1 VPSDEIE
8 EIEERQDSIMSDKAQ
23 MLIEEQ
29 SDKIISASSN
39 HLSERHRK
47 NESLVSANSYAYSYG
62 LDQMS

>member
-1 VPSDEIE
+1 
-8 EIEERQDSIMSDKAQ
+8 MSDKAQ